1 MTARLSMDGAIA
13 GFAALRTDGA
23 AQARIAR
30 FLERKRPGRPREDT
44 P

>member
-23 AQARIAR
+23 AQARITR
-30 FLERKRPGRPREDT
+30 FIERKHTRRP
-44 P
+44 